1 MVELQGKYQSSSISL
16 FVLSRIASIL
26 LLGVLVLLSCRE
38 KTSNPNKELTLDAF
52 SELEDER
59 YRIDVD
65 EIRENIAGLA
75 GKDKA
80 LSSVDRQVG
89 KYYSD
94 SNPFIWINRN
104 GLYDRT
110 DTLLSIISQAS
121 RQGLNLNMLRVARI
135 QEDIKRIRNLNI
147 DADGQS
153 INMVLA
159 RLEYNLTRAYFRY
172 ASYTRFGL
180 VNPDYF
186 YNNLEEVREDSVV
199 TRYKNLSEIRAER
212 PNRAF
217 YECAVSKAFN
227 DSVGEF
233 LTALQPRNELYAKL
247 IKRLNS
253 ERLSKSE
260 RIKTICNIERCR
272 WRLKLLSKQSF
283 PDKYIEVN
291 IPSYSLRAIDKGD
304 VLQMRVGCGTVANK
318 TPLLASRITR
328 MDVNPQWI
336 VPKSISKGFVSNYEY
351 MHKMGMFVFDKK
363 EGKLPP
369 EQASYE
375 KVMNGEQ
382 YIIQSGGPKNSL
394 GRIIFRFDNNFS
406 VFLHDTSS
414 PWVFQRERRAVSH
427 GCVRVEK
434 PYELAKFLLG
444 DIDSE
449 TEEKLKYSMTVRL
462 VNDNDSLAK
471 NKVDR
476 KRLVNSLYVKPSIP
490 LFITYFTV
498 YYGGNGEL
506 ADYQDVYGYDEA
518 LAEKLKPYVE

>member
-1 MVELQGKYQSSSISL
+1 M
-16 FVLSRIASIL
+16 

-59 YRIDVD
+59 YRIDVG

-121 RQGLNLNMLRVARI
+121 RQGLSLNMLRVARI

-227 DSVGEF
+227 D
-233 LTALQPRNELYAKL
+233 
-247 IKRLNS
+247 
-253 ERLSKSE
+253 
-260 RIKTICNIERCR
+260 
-272 WRLKLLSKQSF
+272 RLKL
-283 PDKYIEVN
+283 
-291 IPSYSLRAIDKGD
+291 
-304 VLQMRVGCGTVANK
+304 
-318 TPLLASRITR
+318 
-328 MDVNPQWI
+328 
-336 VPKSISKGFVSNYEY
+336 FV
-351 MHKMGMFVFDKK
+351 
-363 EGKLPP
+363 
-369 EQASYE
+369 
-375 KVMNGEQ
+375 
-382 YIIQSGGPKNSL
+382 I
-394 GRIIFRFDNNFS
+394 
-406 VFLHDTSS
+406 
-414 PWVFQRERRAVSH
+414 
-427 GCVRVEK
+427 
-434 PYELAKFLLG
+434 
-444 DIDSE
+444 
-449 TEEKLKYSMTVRL
+449 
-462 VNDNDSLAK
+462 
-471 NKVDR
+471 
-476 KRLVNSLYVKPSIP
+476 
-490 LFITYFTV
+490 
-498 YYGGNGEL
+498 
-506 ADYQDVYGYDEA
+506 
-518 LAEKLKPYVE
+518 